1 MERINEIN
9 NLRSEI
15 IVNIEE
21 PKQLELLY
29 RKNKALFKQAFNSIY
44 TNFNNNAIAQAWHER
59 LNYQEEEIN
68 WGISSE
74 LKMVALIAF
83 LTGLLAKSPQI
94 FDIGQDYFYS
104 RNIGLIAFPMLM
116 FYFAWKQGLTWKS
129 MVIPII
135 AVVVSGVYINLLPKN
150 EKSDTLVLACIH
162 LPILLWTMLGFAFTG
177 GDMKNVV
184 KRIGFLRYNGDLVVM
199 SAIMVLSGILF
210 SGLTFGL
217 FEIIGMDITG
227 FYMDYIGIWGVS
239 SIPILATF
247 LVRNNP
253 QLVDK
258 ISPTIA
264 KIFTPLVAI
273 TLLVF
278 LSAMAFTRKSI
289 YHDRDFLIIFNAL
302 LIGVMAIILFSIT
315 EATKKENNRV
325 SLLLLF
331 ALSILTV
338 ITNGIALSA
347 IGYRIFEYGI
357 TPNRLAV
364 LGSNMLI
371 FINLIWI
378 TFQLFQSNKK
388 KAEAETIEQ
397 TIAFFLPIYGLW
409 TAIVVFIIP
418 MLFGFK

>member
-1 MERINEIN
+1 MQSGITE
-9 NLRSEI
+9 
-15 IVNIEE
+15 NIEN
-21 PKQLELLY
+21 PKELELLY
-29 RKNKALFKQAFNSIY
+29 RKNKVLFKQAFNSLY
-44 TNFNNNAIAQAWHER
+44 TEFNNNAIAQAWHER

-94 FDIGQDYFYS
+94 FDIEPDYFFS
-104 RNIGLIAFPMLM
+104 RNIGLIAFPLLM
-116 FYFAWKQGLTWKS
+116 FFFAWKQGLSWKS
-129 MVIPII
+129 MLLPII

-150 EKSDTLVLACIH
+150 EKSDTLILACIH
-162 LPILLWTMLGFAFTG
+162 LPILLWTILGFAFAG
-177 GDMKNVV
+177 GDMKSVG
-184 KRIGFLRYNGDLVVM
+184 KKIGFLRYNGDLVVM

-210 SGLTFGL
+210 TGMTFGL
-217 FEIIGMDITG
+217 FEIIGLDITG
-227 FYMDYIGIWGVS
+227 FYVDYAVIWGLS
-239 SIPILATF
+239 TIPILATF
-247 LVRNNP
+247 MVRNNP

-289 YHDRDFLIIFNAL
+289 YHDRDFLMIFNAL
-302 LIGVMAIILFSIT
+302 LIAVMAIILFSIT
-315 EATKKENNRV
+315 EATKKENNRI
-325 SLLLLF
+325 SLLFLF
-331 ALSILTV
+331 TLSILTV

-347 IGYRIFEYGI
+347 IGFRIFEYGI

-364 LGSNMLI
+364 LGSNLLI
-371 FINLIWI
+371 FSNLIWI
-378 TFQLFQSNKK
+378 TLQLLQSIKK
-388 KAEAETIEQ
+388 KAETEKIEQ
-397 TIAFFLPIYGLW
+397 AIAFFLPIYGLW

-418 MLFGFK
+418 VLFGFK

>member
-9 NLRSEI
+9 NIQSGIKE
-15 IVNIEE
+15 NIED

-29 RKNKALFKQAFNSIY
+29 RKNKVLFKQAFNSLY
-44 TNFNNNAIAQAWHER
+44 NELNNNAIAQAWHER

-94 FDIGQDYFYS
+94 FDIEPDYFFS

-116 FYFAWKQGLTWKS
+116 FFFAWKQGLAWKS
-129 MVIPII
+129 MLLPII

-162 LPILLWTMLGFAFTG
+162 LPILLWTMLGFAFAG
-177 GDMKNVV
+177 GDMKNVG

-199 SAIMVLSGILF
+199 SSIMVLSGILF

-217 FEIIGMDITG
+217 FEIIGLDITS
-227 FYMDYIGIWGVS
+227 FYVDYVVIWGLS
-239 SIPILATF
+239 AIPVLATF
-247 LVRNNP
+247 MVRNNP

-289 YHDRDFLIIFNAL
+289 YHDRDFLMIFNAL
-302 LIGVMAIILFSIT
+302 LIFVMAIVLFSIT

-325 SLLLLF
+325 SLLFLF

-347 IGYRIFEYGI
+347 IGLRIFEYGI

-364 LGSNMLI
+364 LVSNLLI
-371 FINLIWI
+371 FMNLIWI
-378 TFQLFQSNKK
+378 THQLLQNIKK
-388 KAEAETIEQ
+388 KKDAENIEQ
-397 TIAFFLPIYGLW
+397 AIAFFLPIYGLW

-418 MLFGFK
+418 VLFGFK

>member
-1 MERINEIN
+1 MQSGIKE
-9 NLRSEI
+9 
-15 IVNIEE
+15 NIED
-21 PKQLELLY
+21 PKQLELLF
-29 RKNKALFKQAFNSIY
+29 RKNKVLFKQAFNGIY
-44 TNFNNNAIAQAWHER
+44 TDFNNNAIAQAWHER

-94 FDIGQDYFYS
+94 FDIEPDYFFA

-116 FYFAWKQGLTWKS
+116 FYFAWKQGLSWKS
-129 MVIPII
+129 MLFPII
-135 AVVVSGVYINLLPKN
+135 AVAVSGAYINLLPKN

-162 LPILLWTMLGFAFTG
+162 LPIMLWTILGFAFAG
-177 GDMKNVV
+177 GDMKNVE
-184 KRIGFLRYNGDLVVM
+184 KRISFLRYNGDLVVM

-210 SGLTFGL
+210 TGLTFGL
-217 FEIIGMDITG
+217 FEIIGLDITS
-227 FYMDYIGIWGVS
+227 FYVDYIVIWGLS
-239 SIPILATF
+239 TIPILATF
-247 LVRNNP
+247 MVRNNP

-264 KIFTPLVAI
+264 KIFTPLVAL

-289 YHDRDFLIIFNAL
+289 YHDRDFLMIFNAL
-302 LIGVMAIILFSIT
+302 LIVVMAIILFSIT
-315 EATKKENNRV
+315 EATKKENNRI
-325 SLLLLF
+325 SLLFLF
-331 ALSILTV
+331 ALSILTI

-347 IGYRIFEYGI
+347 IGFRIFEYGI
-357 TPNRLAV
+357 TPNRMAV
-364 LGSNMLI
+364 LGSNLLI

-378 TFQLFQSNKK
+378 THQLLQSIKK

-397 TIAFFLPIYGLW
+397 AIASFLPIYGLW

-418 MLFGFK
+418 LLFGFK

>member
-1 MERINEIN
+1 MERTIEIN
-9 NLRSEI
+9 NMQTGITE
-15 IVNIEE
+15 NIDN

-29 RKNKALFKQAFNSIY
+29 RKNKVLFKQAFNSLY
-44 TNFNNNAIAQAWHER
+44 TDLNNNALTQAWHER
-59 LNYQEEEIN
+59 LNYQEQEIN
-68 WGISSE
+68 WEISSE

-83 LTGLLAKSPQI
+83 LTGLLSKSPQI
-94 FDIGQDYFYS
+94 FDIEPDYFFS
-104 RNIGLIAFPMLM
+104 RNLGLIAFPMLM
-116 FYFAWKQGLTWKS
+116 FYFVWKQGLPWKS
-129 MVIPII
+129 MLLPIV

-162 LPILLWTMLGFAFTG
+162 LPILLWSILGFTFAG
-177 GDMKNVV
+177 GDMKSVE

-199 SAIMVLSGILF
+199 SAIMVLSGIF
-210 SGLTFGL
+210 FTGLTFGL
-217 FEIIGMDITG
+217 FEIIGLDITR
-227 FYMDYIGIWGVS
+227 FYVDYVVIWGLS
-239 SIPILATF
+239 TIPILATF

-289 YHDRDFLIIFNAL
+289 YHDRDFLMIFNAL
-302 LIGVMAIILFSIT
+302 LIVVMAIILFSIT
-315 EATKKENNRV
+315 EATKKENNRI
-325 SLLLLF
+325 SLIFLF
-331 ALSILTV
+331 VLSILTI

-378 TFQLFQSNKK
+378 TFQLIQNINKK
-388 KAEAETIEQ
+388 KDAENIEQ
-397 TIAFFLPIYGLW
+397 AIAFFLPIYGLW

-418 MLFGFK
+418 LLFGFK

>member
-1 MERINEIN
+1 MS
-9 NLRSEI
+9 SEI
-15 IVNIEE
+15 VEKIDD
-21 PKQLELLY
+21 PKQLELLF
-29 RKNKALFKQAFNSIY
+29 RKNKILFKQAFNSIY
-44 TNFNNNAIAQAWHER
+44 TDFSNNAIAQAWHER
-59 LNYQEEEIN
+59 LNYKEEEMN
-68 WGISSE
+68 WGINSE
-74 LKMVALIAF
+74 LKMVGLIAC
-83 LTGLLAKSPQI
+83 LTGLLVKTPQI
-94 FDIGQDYFYS
+94 FDLEQDFFYS
-104 RNIGLIAFPMLM
+104 RNIGLIALPLLM
-116 FYFAWKQGLTWKS
+116 FYFAWKQGLAWKS
-129 MVIPII
+129 MLIPIMVI
-135 AVVVSGVYINLLPKN
+135 VVSGVYINLLPKN

-162 LPILLWTMLGFAFTG
+162 LPIMLWTILGFAFAG
-177 GDMKNVV
+177 GDMKSVG

-227 FYMDYIGIWGVS
+227 VYLDYIGIWGLS
-239 SIPILATF
+239 SIPIVATF

-253 QLVDK
+253 QLVNK

-289 YHDRDFLIIFNAL
+289 YHDRDFLMIFNAL
-302 LIGVMAIILFSIT
+302 LIVVMAIILFSIT
-315 EATKKENNRV
+315 EATKKENNSI
-325 SLLLLF
+325 SLLFLF
-331 ALSILTV
+331 ALSILTI

-347 IGYRIFEYGI
+347 IGFRIFEYGI
-357 TPNRLAV
+357 SPNRLAV

-378 TFQLFQSNKK
+378 TFQLLQSIKK

-397 TIAFFLPIYGLW
+397 AIAFFLPIYGLW

-418 MLFGFK
+418 VLFGFK

>member
-9 NLRSEI
+9 NIISEI
-15 IVNIEE
+15 VEKIDD
-21 PKQLELLY
+21 PKQLELLF
-29 RKNKALFKQAFNSIY
+29 RKNKILFKQAFNSIY
-44 TNFNNNAIAQAWHER
+44 TDINNNAIAQAWHER

-68 WGISSE
+68 WRISSE

-94 FDIGQDYFYS
+94 FDIEPDYFFS
-104 RNIGLIAFPMLM
+104 RNIGLISFPMLM
-116 FYFAWKQGLTWKS
+116 FYFAWKQGLAWRS
-129 MVIPII
+129 MLLPII
-135 AVVVSGVYINLLPKN
+135 AVAVSGVYINLLPKN

-162 LPILLWTMLGFAFTG
+162 LPILLWTILGLAFAG
-177 GDMKNVV
+177 GDMKNVG

-210 SGLTFGL
+210 TGLTFGL
-217 FEIIGMDITG
+217 FEIIGLDITS
-227 FYMDYIGIWGVS
+227 FYVDYVVIWGLS
-239 SIPILATF
+239 TIPILATF
-247 LVRNNP
+247 MVRNNP

-289 YHDRDFLIIFNAL
+289 YHDRDFLMIFNAL
-302 LIGVMAIILFSIT
+302 LIVVMAIILFSIT
-315 EATKKENNRV
+315 EATKKENNRI
-325 SLLLLF
+325 SLLFLF
-331 ALSILTV
+331 ALSILTI

-347 IGYRIFEYGI
+347 IGFRIFEYGI

-364 LGSNMLI
+364 LGSNLLI

-378 TFQLFQSNKK
+378 THQLLQSIKK
-388 KAEAETIEQ
+388 KKDAENIEQ
-397 TIAFFLPIYGLW
+397 AIAFFLPIYGLW

-418 MLFGFK
+418 LLFGFK